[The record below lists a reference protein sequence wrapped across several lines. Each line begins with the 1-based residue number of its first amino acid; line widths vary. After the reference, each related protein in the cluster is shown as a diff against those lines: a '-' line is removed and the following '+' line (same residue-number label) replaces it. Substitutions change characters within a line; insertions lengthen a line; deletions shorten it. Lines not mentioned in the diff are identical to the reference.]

1 MVQTENT
8 QAREMGLP
16 ILSATLNPVG
26 HVKKQKTKNQKLE
39 NDLGDKCMFEISV
52 LPWVWY

>member
-26 HVKKQKTKNQKLE
+26 HVQKKKKKNKLE
-39 NDLGDKCMFEISV
+39 NGLGDKCVFEISV
-52 LPWVWY
+52 LPWVWC